1 MKKKLIQA
9 IAEMQETEA
18 MQLAQAMLDANE
30 DPQVVLD
37 ACREAMT
44 IVGSRYEEGDYFLPH
59 LIVAGDLLQA
69 IGELVKPKLAAEQ
82 ESEQPLGEIVIGTVA
97 GDVHDIGKDIVAF
110 MLEVNGFKVH
120 DLGVDVSAEKF
131 VEKINE
137 VQPDILALSGFLTLA
152 FDSMK
157 ETVQAITANGLR
169 DNLKI
174 MIGGAPMDESV
185 TKYIGAD
192 NYGRDAT
199 AAVRMAKDWIGGN

>member
-18 MQLAQAMLDANE
+18 VQLAQAMLDANE

-59 LIVAGDLLQA
+59 LIVAGDLLQE

>member
-18 MQLAQAMLDANE
+18 VQLAQAMLDANE
-30 DPQVVLD
+30 DPQLVLD

>member
-18 MQLAQAMLDANE
+18 VQLAQAMLDANE

>member
-59 LIVAGDLLQA
+59 LIVAGDLLQE

-131 VEKINE
+131 VEKIKE
-137 VQPDILALSGFLTLA
+137 VQPDVLALSGFLTLA

>member
-44 IVGSRYEEGDYFLPH
+44 IVGSRYEVGDYFLPH
-59 LIVAGDLLQA
+59 LIVAGDLLQE

>member
-9 IAEMQETEA
+9 IAEMQESEA
-18 MQLAQAMLDANE
+18 LQLAQAMLEANE
-30 DPQVVLD
+30 DPQTVLD

-44 IVGSRYEEGDYFLPH
+44 IVGKRYEEGDYFLPH
-59 LIVAGDLLQA
+59 LIVAGDLLQD
-69 IGELVKPKLAAEQ
+69 IGEMVKPKMSEEV
-82 ESEQPLGEIVIGTVA
+82 ESDEPVGEIVIGTVA

-120 DLGVDVSAEKF
+120 DLGVDVPPEKF

-137 VQPDILALSGFLTLA
+137 VKPDILALSGFLTLA

-157 ETVQAITANGLR
+157 ETVEAISAKGLR
-169 DNLKI
+169 ENLKI

-185 TKYIGAD
+185 TQYIGAD

>member
-18 MQLAQAMLDANE
+18 VQLAQAMLDANE
-30 DPQVVLD
+30 DPQLVLD

-59 LIVAGDLLQA
+59 LIVAGDLLQE

>member
-18 MQLAQAMLDANE
+18 VQLAQAMLDSNE

-59 LIVAGDLLQA
+59 LIVAGDMLQE
-69 IGELVKPKLAAEQ
+69 IGEMVKPKLAAER
-82 ESEQPLGEIVIGTVA
+82 ESEEPLGEIVIGTVA

-110 MLEVNGFKVH
+110 MLEVNGFEVH

-131 VEKINE
+131 VEKIKE
-137 VQPDILALSGFLTLA
+137 VQPDVLALSGFLTLA

-185 TKYIGAD
+185 TTYIGAD